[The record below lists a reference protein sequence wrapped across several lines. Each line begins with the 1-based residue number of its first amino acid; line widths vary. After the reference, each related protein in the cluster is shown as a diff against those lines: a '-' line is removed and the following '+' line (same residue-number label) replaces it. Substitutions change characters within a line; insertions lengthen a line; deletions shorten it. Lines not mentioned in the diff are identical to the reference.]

1 MKTMKVLSN
10 GMKKISKANIELMTE
25 SLHES
30 LILIKEIRNIYT
42 INERNDKIM
51 ELEKIEQFYK
61 NALGHIEVMRKNFY
75 KA

>member
-1 MKTMKVLSN
+1 MKVLSN

-61 NALGHIEVMRKNFY
+61 DALSHIEVMRKNFY